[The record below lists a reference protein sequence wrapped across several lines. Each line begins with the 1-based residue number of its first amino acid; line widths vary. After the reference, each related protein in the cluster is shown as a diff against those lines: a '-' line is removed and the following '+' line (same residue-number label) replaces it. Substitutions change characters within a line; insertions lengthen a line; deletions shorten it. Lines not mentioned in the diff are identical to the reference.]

1 MIERGRPILREA
13 VPLRRFDRYVVGG
26 IGRCREARFL
36 FQPQTLPPHFLTE
49 AGTSRPESATAMV
62 KAASRQ

>member
-26 IGRCREARFL
+26 IGRCREARSL
-36 FQPQTLPPHFLTE
+36 FQAQTLPRISHR
-49 AGTSRPESATAMV
+49 GRTSKPESATAMV